1 MTLTKDE
8 IITIYRENIDSIYKY
23 FFYRVLNTEIAQ
35 DLTSNTFLSF
45 VKQINSTDVSNVKG
59 YIKGIAHNIF
69 NTYLKEKYRNKEV
82 SIDIEYFDNIA
93 VEEYEKP
100 LDYTKLLER
109 VLPKVPNAQRNI
121 LKLRF
126 IDKMSIKEIAIKL
139 GKDENYVSTTQ
150 KRAFATLRNIL
161 KCTDTYTNII
171 EE

>member
-1 MTLTKDE
+1 MTLTQDE
-8 IITIYRENIDSIYKY
+8 LITIYRENIDKIYKY
-23 FFYRVLNTEIAQ
+23 FFYRVLNTDIAQ

-45 VKQINSTDVSNVKG
+45 VKQINNTDVNNIEG
-59 YIKGIAHNIF
+59 YLKGIAHNIF
-69 NTYLKEKYRNKEV
+69 NTYLKEKYRNKEI

-93 VEEYEKP
+93 VEEYEEA

-109 VLPKVPNAQRNI
+109 VLPKVPKAQRNI

-126 IDKMSIKEIAIKL
+126 IDKMSIKEIAHKL

-150 KRAFATLRNIL
+150 KRAFVTLRNIL